1 MPPLAIVKTEV
12 AGRDIDP
19 LAQLEAERTLVM
31 RDMAEVD
38 RRRARLAEAESA
50 KGDAERALND
60 LGGRE
65 VDMVKQWAA
74 GGCEGEQPVPDTA
87 ARARLTAR
95 LAEATRA
102 AEVAR
107 LAGVDLD
114 AEAGRL
120 QSRLASIARQVF
132 EAKLSAVLE
141 ELPGLERATVNAMCT
156 QSENLLQL
164 KALMEGSHPRAGGSV
179 RSRR

>member
-1 MPPLAIVKTEV
+1 MPALSVVSSP
-12 AGRDIDP
+12 DP
-19 LAQLEAERTLVM
+19 LAQHEAERTLVM

-95 LAEATRA
+95 IAEATRA

-107 LAGVDLD
+107 LASVDLD
-114 AEAGRL
+114 ARPAG
-120 QSRLASIARQVF
+120 F
-132 EAKLSAVLE
+132 K
-141 ELPGLERATVNAMCT
+141 
-156 QSENLLQL
+156 
-164 KALMEGSHPRAGGSV
+164 GGSV
-179 RSRR
+179 RSPGRCSRRSSRPCWRSSRGSRGRPWTRCARKARTCCN